1 MRLRK
6 RFFKLA
12 NFDNYYFN
20 NTLNEASQI
29 IQQYISVYSPPEQL
43 SVGGGDNQGFYSIS
57 VGESIDNLSIKDFR
71 ESVKQKLFD
80 KLVEVKR
87 YPFDEITSPSYE
99 LKGSLKTAF
108 NALYSIV
115 IDCYYANQIEEAK
128 KNKN

>member
-1 MRLRK
+1 MRLQK

-43 SVGGGDNQGFYSIS
+43 SVGGGENQGFYSIS
-57 VGESIDNLSIKDFR
+57 VGESIDNLSIRDFR

-80 KLVEVKR
+80 KLVEVKQ

-99 LKGSLKTAF
+99 LKGSLKTSF
-108 NALYSIV
+108 NSLYSIV